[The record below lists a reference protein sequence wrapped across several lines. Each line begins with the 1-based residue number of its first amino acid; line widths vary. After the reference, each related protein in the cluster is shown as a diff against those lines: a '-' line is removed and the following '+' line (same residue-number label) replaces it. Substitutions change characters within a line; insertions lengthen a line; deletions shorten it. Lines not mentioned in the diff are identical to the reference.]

1 MTMAAVTA
9 TATPSQTTS
18 TAVAGPRRMA
28 ASSIEPH
35 RPIIRASSEV
45 LDLLITSIAAHSTM
59 VRTICLR
66 LVEPASSAAMAAR
79 AP

>member
-1 MTMAAVTA
+1 
-9 TATPSQTTS
+9 
-18 TAVAGPRRMA
+18 MA

-45 LDLLITSIAAHSTM
+45 LDLLITIIAAHSTM
-59 VRTICLR
+59 VKIICLR
-66 LVEPASSAAMAAR
+66 RVEPARIAAMAAR